1 MLVPIIFVSHLL
13 PYNLVAQCKCC
24 SEEYRQFDFW
34 IGEWEVSNEK
44 GLAGKSSITL
54 SGDSCTVLEKW
65 SSATS
70 SFSGTSRNFYDM
82 DEKQWKQVWTDNQG
96 GSLNLSGGLIDG
108 AMVLTSTQDS
118 TMDRITWRP
127 YDEGSVR
134 QHWERSDN
142 LGKDWTT
149 LFDGLYRK

>member
-1 MLVPIIFVSHLL
+1 MSRTSFIRMLVPIIFVSLLL
-13 PYNLVAQCKCC
+13 PSNLVAQCKCC

-44 GLAGKSSITL
+44 GLAG
-54 SGDSCTVLEKW
+54 
-65 SSATS
+65 

-82 DEKQWKQVWTDNQG
+82 NEKQWKQVWTDNQG